1 MSRPAQVAV
10 HQLIPSLSV
19 RDAIGNHALHVRSLL
34 LELGFASEL
43 YAESVVGRFG
53 VPVHRTSSVP
63 DCGWLIYHHSI
74 GSLVGSRFAA
84 HRGGRILNYHNITPA
99 ELFEPWEAGVGAELA
114 LGRRQLVEFADRT
127 DHAIADSGF
136 NRDELVDLGYRSTGV
151 VPVLFDADGLRREVD
166 HGVAARLA
174 ATRHRQGTQV
184 LFVGRVAPN
193 KAQHALVAAFAVYR
207 REFDPRAHLH
217 LVGAVSSHNYH
228 KAVRRQVE
236 VAGLRRAVTFHD
248 SVSDGAL
255 GAHYANADVFCC
267 LSDHEGFGV
276 PLLEAMA
283 HDVPVIAQTGSA
295 VPGTVGDAA
304 ILLPDRDPLTAAV
317 AIDRVCTDPALRVRM
332 VEAGRRRLEEFS
344 LERSRRRY
352 AEQITA
358 AVEGARR

>member
-1 MSRPAQVAV
+1 MNRSARVAV

-19 RDAIGNHALHVRSLL
+19 RDAIGNHALHVRRLM

-53 VPVHRTSSVP
+53 VAIHRTSSVP
-63 DCGWLIYHHSI
+63 DGGWLIYHHSI
-74 GSLVGSRFAA
+74 GSLVASRYAA

-99 ELFEPWEAGVGAELA
+99 ALFEPWEAGVAAELE
-114 LGRRQLVEFADRT
+114 LGRRQLVEFADCT

-151 VPVLFDADGLRREVD
+151 VPVLFDLEGLRRQVD
-166 HGVAARLA
+166 QSVATRLA
-174 ATRHRQGTQV
+174 AIRRRQGTQV

-193 KAQHALVAAFAVYR
+193 KAQHAVVSAFAVYR
-207 REFDPRAHLH
+207 QEFDARAHLH

-236 VAGLRRAVTFHD
+236 LAGLRRAVTFHD

-255 GAHYANADVFCC
+255 GAHYANSDVFCC

-295 VPGTVGDAA
+295 VPGTVGEAA
-304 ILLPDRDPLTAAV
+304 ILLAGRDPLTAAV
-317 AIDRVCTDPALRVRM
+317 AIDRVCSDAGLRARL

-344 LERSRRRY
+344 LDRSRRRY
-352 AEQITA
+352 AEQVSA
-358 AVEGARR
+358 AIGAARR